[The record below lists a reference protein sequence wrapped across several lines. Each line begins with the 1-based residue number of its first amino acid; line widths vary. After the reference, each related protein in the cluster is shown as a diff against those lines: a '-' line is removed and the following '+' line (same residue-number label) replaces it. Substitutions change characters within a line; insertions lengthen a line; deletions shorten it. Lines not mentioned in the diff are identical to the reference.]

1 MKKSIA
7 LLFFLLITS
16 NLIYSQILWDDFEQN
31 RIGYYDFVHGGMTDR
46 YENPDINSSVNNSP
60 YAHNMLETPEKCGM
74 YLLSLQMELL
84 TMLVNM

>member
-46 YENPDINSSVNNSP
+46 
-60 YAHNMLETPEKCGM
+60 
-74 YLLSLQMELL
+74 
-84 TMLVNM
+84 